1 PARISGQKKNLT
13 SPQADRTYK
22 TNLTKGGYNSNV
34 SVESKHSPTP
44 VLENP
49 QWSKEYLQQ
58 NWQAVIRT
66 LEANRQSLVAGV
78 LLPATV
84 VALEDDTLTLGYL
97 PRYES
102 LRRRC
107 EERMDRDITEAL
119 SNLFGRKGIKC
130 QYVQINQQ
138 DLPAKDDK
146 PMASIRNLNSAAP
159 LSSAERAEL
168 ASDPNVKAVLDF
180 FDGSITGIRRV
191 RSPSDDTGR
200 ES

>member
-1 PARISGQKKNLT
+1 VHDSSI
-13 SPQADRTYK
+13 
-22 TNLTKGGYNSNV
+22 
-34 SVESKHSPTP
+34 SVENKHSPTP

-58 NWQAVIRT
+58 NWQAVINA
-66 LEANRQSLVAGV
+66 LEANRQSLVAGL

-97 PRYES
+97 PEYES

-130 QYVQINQQ
+130 QYIQINQQ
-138 DLPAKDDK
+138 DLPAKDDRS
-146 PMASIRNLNSAAP
+146 MALIQNLNSTAP
-159 LSSAERAEL
+159 FSSAERAEL

-180 FDGSITGIRRV
+180 FDGSITDIRRL
-191 RSPSDDTGR
+191 RPPSDDTGG
-200 ES
+200 EK